1 MDAKVFIFKNPKILI
16 LCSFIVLLA
25 MGFVNVY
32 SASFV
37 YAATEMNNIYHF
49 AGRYLFFTLLGI
61 ISMIAVRKI
70 GYQKL
75 LSQEVLLGLGGATL
89 ILLICVLAFGP
100 EINAAH
106 RWIDLK
112 FFNFQPSEL
121 AKLFVIMLF
130 SKYLGEHIQKGRAA
144 NIFHAPASLCIV
156 VTLVFVFLVYVQ
168 PDLGTA
174 SIIGGL
180 AFFMCLIGGIRWIQ
194 VGLIVV
200 PFLAV
205 AVFATL
211 YAPYRLARIFMWLDP
226 WQDPTGSG
234 YQMVQSQIAIG
245 SGGFTGMD
253 WGAGTAKFF
262 FLPELHTDFA
272 FAIYCQ
278 ENGFAGAAGM
288 IAIFLL
294 LGYGLW
300 TVSRRAGDP
309 TGSLLVGGVS
319 ILVVGQAVANMAMV
333 CGLLPIIGVP
343 LSFISYGGSSMVV
356 SCIALGLALA
366 VYDYECEKLQAMQII
381 DRLEEDNSEYPHGLR
396 IIRGGKK

>member
-61 ISMIAVRKI
+61 TSMIAVRKI

-75 LSQEVLLGLGGATL
+75 LSQEVLLGLGGAIL

-144 NIFHAPASLCIV
+144 NIFHAPASLCIA
-156 VTLVFVFLVYVQ
+156 VTLVLVFLVYVQ

-194 VGLIVV
+194 VGLIIV

-205 AVFATL
+205 AVLVSAT
-211 YAPYRLARIFMWLDP
+211 
-226 WQDPTGSG
+226 
-234 YQMVQSQIAIG
+234 VQ
-245 SGGFTGMD
+245 
-253 WGAGTAKFF
+253 
-262 FLPELHTDFA
+262 
-272 FAIYCQ
+272 
-278 ENGFAGAAGM
+278 
-288 IAIFLL
+288 
-294 LGYGLW
+294 
-300 TVSRRAGDP
+300 
-309 TGSLLVGGVS
+309 
-319 ILVVGQAVANMAMV
+319 
-333 CGLLPIIGVP
+333 
-343 LSFISYGGSSMVV
+343 
-356 SCIALGLALA
+356 
-366 VYDYECEKLQAMQII
+366 
-381 DRLEEDNSEYPHGLR
+381 
-396 IIRGGKK
+396 